1 MVPLYLLLL
10 LVVMVKG
17 SIRYTIQFESSN
29 QADQTAFLDY
39 LHQHH
44 IDVTVRYTFN
54 TIMNGMSVEL
64 SEDLPATTQDSPALL
79 LVQTLKKC
87 PFIHRYWP
95 GKRYAR
101 PNVIRSA
108 SFAYIDPGLPNLGFA
123 HTMTGV
129 DQAKRMG
136 WTGHGI
142 KVAILDSGVDYKHPA
157 LGGCF
162 GVGDQGHHSSLF
174 L

>member
-1 MVPLYLLLL
+1 MVPFYLLLLL
-10 LVVMVKG
+10 LVVVVKG
-17 SIRYTIQFESSN
+17 SIRYTVQFESSN
-29 QADQTAFLDY
+29 PADQTAFLDY

-44 IDVTVRYTFN
+44 INVTVRYTFN

-64 SEDLPATTQDSPALL
+64 SEDFLPLTQESPALL
-79 LVQTLKKC
+79 LAQTLKKC

-95 GKRYAR
+95 GKRYPR
-101 PNVIRSA
+101 PNVIRSTTT
-108 SFAYIDPGLPNLGFA
+108 SLAYIDPGLPNLGYA

-142 KVAILDSGVDYKHPA
+142 KVGILDSGVDYKHPA

-162 GVGDQGHHSSLF
+162 GVC
-174 L
+174 